1 MDGGYTLTKVNIDIY
16 NLECDFDLTVG
27 YPQFVQ
33 IEIVNEFGKRML
45 TVAARDLAGEK
56 KTHFKFKAMAFPTG
70 KYILRV
76 IGEAF
81 TAEQQFYILN

>member
-1 MDGGYTLTKVNIDIY
+1 MLSKVLKTLT
-16 NLECDFDLTVG
+16 
-27 YPQFVQ
+27 
-33 IEIVNEFGKRML
+33 
-45 TVAARDLAGEK
+45 GEK